1 MAKGGFIRY
10 VNYLRFLHAKEQRSW
25 LKKSAALLPFCDIAC
40 DILLD
45 FFYHNVKVMDD
56 ITAAVEILKHVDE
69 SWYDALRDV
78 QDSLH
83 DIGSTFFKTLKRR
96 SDTSKKME
104 KLVKTLARV
113 AEATLTLATDPQFYE
128 TKRCIDACQ
137 KFVEKLS
144 IPKRK
149 PMATVVQP
157 KVNDESKALMEALM
171 KASPKPLMND
181 EPKLMSTDEPKP
193 LSTDEPKPSSNNEKN
208 AQVRKK
214 N

>member
-1 MAKGGFIRY
+1 MAKGGFVRY

-25 LKKSAALLPFCDIAC
+25 LKKSAALLPLCDIAC

-56 ITAAVEILKHVDE
+56 ITAAVETLKQVDE

-96 SDTSKKME
+96 SDASKKIE
-104 KLVKTLARV
+104 KLVKTLAR
-113 AEATLTLATDPQFYE
+113 ATEATLNLAIDPQFYE
-128 TKRCIDACQ
+128 TKRCVDACQ

-144 IPKRK
+144 TPKHK
-149 PMATVVQP
+149 PMVTAVKPMV
-157 KVNDESKALMEALM
+157 KDESKALMEALM
-171 KASPKPLMND
+171 KASQ
-181 EPKLMSTDEPKP
+181 KP
-193 LSTDEPKPSSNNEKN
+193 LSTNEPKPSSKNEKN
-208 AQVRKK
+208 DQVRKK

>member
-1 MAKGGFIRY
+1 MAKGGFVRY
-10 VNYLRFLHAKEQRSW
+10 VNYLRFLHANEQRAW
-25 LKKSAALLPFCDIAC
+25 LKKSAALLQLCDIAC

-56 ITAAVEILKHVDE
+56 IPAAVEILKHVDE

-144 IPKRK
+144 TPKHK
-149 PMATVVQP
+149 SVVTVVKP
-157 KVNDESKALMEALM
+157 KVKDESKALMEALM
-171 KASPKPLMND
+171 KTSTKPLLN
-181 EPKLMSTDEPKP
+181 DEPKP
-193 LSTDEPKPSSNNEKN
+193 LLNDEPKPPSNNEKT